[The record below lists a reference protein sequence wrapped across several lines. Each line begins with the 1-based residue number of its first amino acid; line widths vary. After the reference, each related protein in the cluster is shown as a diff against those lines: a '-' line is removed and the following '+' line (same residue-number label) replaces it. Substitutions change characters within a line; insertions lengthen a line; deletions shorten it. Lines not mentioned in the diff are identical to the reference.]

1 MDDRSPTE
9 PPPGGFATRLSRIVA
24 VAVGVLAT
32 SGVAAAHVEYVSDE
46 EGAFDASFVIE
57 ALSEPV
63 NAIVIGAS
71 GLAVVA
77 VAIGYLSVRPL
88 RRDVEVFRSIM
99 REYTDLLPWLL
110 RLGFGLPLVGAG
122 FAGYLFNPIV
132 HPGIDAAVVRLFQIL
147 VGFLLLFGL
156 ATRAAAAVG
165 LLAYIVALPAHP
177 ALLFSF
183 EYVPGFAAILLVG
196 SGRPSADQVLARVA
210 SAEGTFYGQV
220 DPIHRVAV
228 WLDRRLDPYEALV
241 PTVVRVGTGLAFAGL
256 GLGEKLFRPGPALE
270 TVERYGLAELAP
282 IPPELWVVGAG
293 LTEFVL
299 GVVLIAGLFT
309 RASALVAL
317 AVFTTTL
324 FALPDD
330 PVLAHIGLF
339 SLASVLLITGSGPYA
354 LDRRLGAVDAPREP
368 APAGSESA

>member
-1 MDDRSPTE
+1 MDERSLAE
-9 PPPGGFATRLSRIVA
+9 PLPGRFATRLARAVV

-32 SGVAAAHVEYVSDE
+32 GGVAAAHVEYVSE
-46 EGAFDASFVIE
+46 EGGAFDPSFVIE
-57 ALSEPV
+57 ALSEPI
-63 NAIVIGAS
+63 NAVVIGAS
-71 GLAVVA
+71 GLTVVA
-77 VAIGYLSVRPL
+77 VAVGYLSVRPL
-88 RRDVEVFRSIM
+88 RRDVEVFRSVV
-99 REYTDLLPWLL
+99 REYADLLPWLL

-132 HPGIDAAVVRLFQIL
+132 HPAIDATVVRLFQIL

-156 ATRAAAAVG
+156 AARAAAALG
-165 LLAYIVALPAHP
+165 LLAYLLAVPAYP
-177 ALLFSF
+177 MLLFSF

-210 SAEGTFYGQV
+210 SAEGTFYGQI
-220 DPIHRVAV
+220 DPIHRAAV
-228 WLDRRLDPYEALV
+228 WLDRRLDPYETLV
-241 PTVVRVGTGLAFAGL
+241 PMIVRVGTGITFLGL
-256 GLGEKLFRPGPALE
+256 GLGEKLFRPGPALA
-270 TVERYGLAELAP
+270 TVDRYGLAELAP
-282 IPPELWVVGAG
+282 IPPELWVLGAG
-293 LTEFVL
+293 LTEAVL
-299 GVVLIAGLFT
+299 GLVLIAGLFT

-354 LDRRLGAVDAPREP
+354 LDRRLGTTDSPSGEA
-368 APAGSESA
+368 APAGSA